1 MAAGHSIILG
11 MGSRLDRITDWESRA
26 RKGKYRVWRLAK
38 SVGVSCRQLERY
50 FLREFQV
57 QPKVWLEDLKM
68 SDAGRLWR
76 RGLRVKDIAGNTGFK
91 NPTHFSRAFKR
102 RYGKTLRSSV
112 VAASSWP
119 SDVVKRS

>member
-1 MAAGHSIILG
+1 MASL
-11 MGSRLDRITDWESRA
+11 LDRIKDWETRA
-26 RKGKYRVWRLAK
+26 RKGKYRVYKLAR

-57 QPKVWLEDLKM
+57 RPKAWLEDLKM

-76 RGLRVKDIAGNTGFK
+76 RGLRVKDIAVNTGFK
-91 NPTHFSRAFKR
+91 NSAHFSRAFKR
-102 RYGKTLRSSV
+102 RYGKNLRSSV

-119 SDVVKRS
+119 SDVAKRS